1 MKILPI
7 ALVSLLAVAVPG
19 FAQEPGNPAVY
30 APGEMARAEFTLD
43 QRTDEGGRLTPFYTN
58 YRPNIAFG
66 GGKPMKCE
74 FFTEQEGGHKP
85 GTVGEIGMTCPATTS
100 VGQAFT
106 AYERKR
112 LIGRGVILPPLDGQ

>member
-43 QRTDEGGRLTPFYTN
+43 QRTDEGGMLTPFYTN

-66 GGKPMKCE
+66 GGQPLKCE
-74 FFTEQEGGHKP
+74 FLTEQEGGTKP
-85 GTVGEIGMTCPATTS
+85 GPVGELGLTCPATPS
-100 VGQAFT
+100 VGQDLLAL
-106 AYERKR
+106 ERKN
-112 LIGRGVILPPLDGQ
+112 

>member
-1 MKILPI
+1 MRISDWSSDVCSSDL
-7 ALVSLLAVAVPG
+7 
-19 FAQEPGNPAVY
+19 
-30 APGEMARAEFTLD
+30 MARAEFTLD

-66 GGKPMKCE
+66 GGQPMKCE

-112 LIGRGVILPPLDGQ
+112 LIGRGVKIGRASCRERVCQYV

>member
-58 YRPNIAFG
+58 YRPHIAFG
-66 GGKPMKCE
+66 GGKTMKCE
-74 FFTEQEGGHKP
+74 LFTEQE
-85 GTVGEIGMTCPATTS
+85 VGPKQGPVGATGLTCPAP
-100 VGQAFT
+100 QN
-106 AYERKR
+106 
-112 LIGRGVILPPLDGQ
+112 

>member
-58 YRPNIAFG
+58 YRPHIAFG
-66 GGKPMKCE
+66 GGQPVKCE
-74 FFTEQEGGHKP
+74 FLPAQEGGHKP
-85 GTVGEIGMTCPATTS
+85 GTVGDSGMACPATTR
-100 VGQAFT
+100 VAQAFK
-106 AYERKR
+106 ALERTR
-112 LIGRGVILPPLDGQ
+112 LTRRRVIRNPIE